1 MSTISV
7 NFNEVP
13 DKILPLRE
21 GERMLEVQ
29 APDEKKGFI
38 QLTKDGTK
46 TMAVITLAV
55 VDDVDPNEKG
65 RQVTD
70 YIVTG
75 NQFGLVRLKQLALS
89 AGVRPGAEGLDLTQ
103 LIGKR
108 VKAMI
113 TTRTYKDDSGV
124 EQQSSSVKSY
134 IPDPLTA

>member
-1 MSTISV
+1 MSIISI
-7 NFNEVP
+7 NFEEVP

-21 GERMLEVQ
+21 GERILEVM
-29 APDEKKGFI
+29 APGEKGFV

-46 TMAVITLAV
+46 TMAVVTLAV

-89 AGVRPGAEGLDLTQ
+89 AGVRPGAEGLDLAS
-103 LIGKR
+103 LVGRR
-108 VKAMI
+108 VKAI
-113 TTRTYKDDSGV
+113 IGTRTYKDDTGT

-134 IPDPLTA
+134 IPAPLSA

>member
-21 GERMLEVQ
+21 GERMLEIQ
-29 APDEKKGFI
+29 PPDEKKGFI